1 MTPSHPSP
9 QAERVDHVWLFVAIG
24 AGPAAWIVQLIAGY
38 AIASVACTV
47 RRAVGGASGD
57 AFAGEP
63 AWLIALSFAAL
74 VIVVAGGIFC
84 RIAWNRTAREKTG
97 GPETT
102 LTTGTGRTRFLAVF
116 GMLSSVGFTLA
127 VLFNTIEPLLV
138 PGCWTGTP

>member
-9 QAERVDHVWLFVAIG
+9 QAARVDHVWLFVAFG

-38 AIASVACTV
+38 AIASVACTA

-63 AWLIALSFAAL
+63 KWLIALNLTAL
-74 VIVVAGGIFC
+74 IMVVAGGIFC
-84 RIAWNRTAREKTG
+84 RVAWNRTAGEKDG
-97 GPETT
+97 GPEAA
-102 LTTGTGRTRFLAVF
+102 LTIGAGRTRFLAVC
-116 GMLSSVGFTLA
+116 GMLTSVGFTLA